1 MGSDDTSPTTSAPG
15 SRCDCKIGT
24 AIERFGLTELNDDL
38 IDAWTGT
45 EKGASLRD
53 LEREINRRVLS
64 AALRAAAV
72 DPPEGSVEA
81 TYRVLTE
88 DDSGG
93 GRVAIRNRLD
103 RQGVDIDAVED
114 AFVSHQTVHNH
125 LRGCLDVSH
134 DSESPTPEERLD
146 TGRQTV
152 TALRSRLEAVTET
165 VVDQL
170 RRADVLSLP
179 PFDVYVDV
187 NVACRECGRYH
198 SIEELLSTRGCAC
211 RGDD

>member
-1 MGSDDTSPTTSAPG
+1 MGSDDTSTTTSA
-15 SRCDCKIGT
+15 SNSQCNCKIGT
-24 AIERFGLTELNDDL
+24 AIERFALTELNGDL
-38 IDAWTGT
+38 IDAWT
-45 EKGASLRD
+45 EEGASLRD
-53 LEREINRRVLS
+53 LEHEVNRRVLS

-72 DPPEGSVEA
+72 DPPKGSVEA

-93 GRVAIRNRLD
+93 GRVAVRNRLD
-103 RQGVDIDAVED
+103 RQGVDIDTVKD

-125 LRGCLDVSH
+125 LRRCLGVSH
-134 DSESPTPEERLD
+134 DAGSPTPEERLD
-146 TGRQTV
+146 TSRQTV

-170 RRADVLSLP
+170 RHADVLSLP
-179 PFDVYVDV
+179 AFDVYVDV

-198 SIEELLSTRGCAC
+198 SIDELLSTRGCAC
-211 RGDD
+211 RDDD